1 MVKFSDEPLDYIG
14 FVSAILYTLVPGIF
28 LYQLRSNVLKEERLS
43 IIAILCLYIN
53 GLIYFIRSLVFE
65 KIEIDVRDFCN
76 LAGLYLGFI
85 YIVLY
90 LKHFYYK
97 TNKIYFYIFIVIILL
112 SSITVIIIELIIR
125 NNETLMKIV
134 EWSGVIFNIFEYLPM
149 GFNFIY
155 LIKNKIS
162 EKFTLFG
169 AFLGS
174 INTIIWIIWAITNK
188 ENKLHSLI
196 SNIIGLLLCLL
207 QIFIFFLFRKEES
220 DEYKKVDDNKDNKDN
235 NNNIDSN
242 NNINFNNNITNS
254 EIKNEEDSQNDITNK
269 DKKPSDI
276 IEEFI

>member
-43 IIAILCLYIN
+43 ITAILCLYIN
-53 GLIYFIRSLVFE
+53 GLIYFIRSCVFKNE
-65 KIEIDVRDFCN
+65 EIDVRDFCN

-85 YIVLY
+85 YIVIY
-90 LKHFYYK
+90 LQYFYYK

-112 SSITVIIIELIIR
+112 LSITVIIIELIIR
-125 NNETLMKIV
+125 DNKKLMEIV

-162 EKFTLFG
+162 EKYTLFG

-220 DEYKKVDDNKDNKDN
+220 DEYKKVDDNKDNIDN
-235 NNNIDSN
+235 NNNDSN
-242 NNINFNNNITNS
+242 DNINFNNNITNS
-254 EIKNEEDSQNDITNK
+254 EIKNEENSPNDINNK